1 MLEKLALLP
10 MNKRLTKISK
20 YLTFILRHE
29 PHAIGLTPDSE
40 GYVPVDELIQNANAS
55 GKTITA
61 EQVQQVVAGHDPPLF
76 AFSDNEDRIRIVAP
90 PSQPTGRSS
99 RTTRRPAQPTGRPAQ
114 STGSSRK
121 RSPWD
126 RQR

>member
-1 MLEKLALLP
+1 

-29 PHAIGLTPDSE
+29 PHSIGLKPDNE
-40 GYVPVDELIQNANAS
+40 GYVAVDELIQSANAS

-76 AFSDNEDRIRIVAP
+76 AFSDDGDRIRILERLT
-90 PSQPTGRSS
+90 QQ
-99 RTTRRPAQPTGRPAQ
+99 RRIPQ
-114 STGSSRK
+114 K
-121 RSPWD
+121 RSPWNA
-126 RQR
+126 QS